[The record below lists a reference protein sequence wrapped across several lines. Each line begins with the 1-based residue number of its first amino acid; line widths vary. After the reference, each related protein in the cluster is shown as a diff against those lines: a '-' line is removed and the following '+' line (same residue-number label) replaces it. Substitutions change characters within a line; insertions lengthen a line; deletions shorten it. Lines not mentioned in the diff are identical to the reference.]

1 MALYEIPS
9 DEITRKSLEELD
21 FVLNWA
27 REREEARNDP
37 PIVLIGG
44 WAVDAYNSWYGSIDI
59 DLIAN
64 SRMKNKL
71 KYILKT
77 ERGYGSHQIYEKFNT
92 VMKPTAS
99 GDIIIDFISRDGMQF
114 EGRGDY
120 LDFDIPQEQT
130 TIKEIRG
137 GISALV
143 PTRGMLLLLK
153 LKAAWDR
160 SYRIKNETA
169 EDMEWERGKLVKD
182 YADIIAL
189 IDPAHGGNEI
199 DINLLGE
206 NLSKF
211 SFLKRCLESI
221 PDNLDAIVKYGR
233 MEQNDVRNTIEMLLS
248 LV

>member
-1 MALYEIPS
+1 MVVYEPPS

-21 FVLNWA
+21 FILNWA
-27 REREEARNDP
+27 REREEKRNDS

-44 WAVDAYNSWYGSIDI
+44 WAVDAYNPWYGSIDI

-71 KYILKT
+71 KFILKA
-77 ERGYGSHQIYEKFNT
+77 ERGYESHQIYEKFNT

-99 GDIIIDFISRDGMQF
+99 GDIIIDFISREGMSF
-114 EGRGDY
+114 EGREDL

-160 SYRIKNETA
+160 SYRIKNDTA
-169 EDMEWERGKLVKD
+169 EDIEWERGKLVKD

-189 IDPAHGGNEI
+189 IDPAHGGTEIEI
-199 DINLLGE
+199 DLLGE

-211 SFLKRCLESI
+211 SFLKKCLENV
-221 PDNLDAIVKYGR
+221 PDNLDAIEKYGR
-233 MEQNDVRNTIEMLLS
+233 MEQDDVRDTIELLLS

>member
-1 MALYEIPS
+1 MAIYEMPS
-9 DEITRKSLEELD
+9 DEITKESLEELD
-21 FVLNWA
+21 FILNWA
-27 REREEARNDP
+27 RVREKTRNDP

-44 WAVDAYNSWYGSIDI
+44 CAVDAYNSWYGSIDI

-71 KYILKT
+71 KFILKT
-77 ERGYGSHQIYEKFNT
+77 ERGYESHQIYEKFNT

-99 GDIIIDFISRDGMQF
+99 GDIIIDFISREGMQF
-114 EGRGDY
+114 EGREEF
-120 LDFDIPQEQT
+120 LDFDISQGQT

-160 SYRIKNETA
+160 SYRIRNETA
-169 EDMEWERGKLVKD
+169 EDIEWERGKLVKD

-189 IDPAHGGNEI
+189 IDPAHGGTEI
-199 DINLLGE
+199 EIGLLGE
-206 NLSKF
+206 NLGKF
-211 SFLKRCLESI
+211 SFLKRCFENV
-221 PDNLDAIVKYGR
+221 PDNLDAIEKYGG
-233 MEQNDVRNTIEMLLS
+233 MAQDDVRDTIELLLS

>member
-1 MALYEIPS
+1 MAVYEAPS
-9 DEITRKSLEELD
+9 DEITRESLEELD
-21 FVLNWA
+21 FILNWA
-27 REREEARNDP
+27 REREETRNDSS
-37 PIVLIGG
+37 IVLIGG

-77 ERGYGSHQIYEKFNT
+77 ERGYESHQIYEKFNT

-99 GDIIIDFISRDGMQF
+99 GDIIIDFISREGMLF
-114 EGRGDY
+114 EGREDL

-169 EDMEWERGKLVKD
+169 EDMGWERGKLVKD

-189 IDPAHGGNEI
+189 IDPAHGGTEVEI
-199 DINLLGE
+199 GLLGE

-211 SFLKRCLESI
+211 NFLKKCLENV
-221 PDNLDAIVKYGR
+221 PDNLDAIEKYGR
-233 MEQNDVRNTIEMLLS
+233 MEQDDVRDTIKLLLS